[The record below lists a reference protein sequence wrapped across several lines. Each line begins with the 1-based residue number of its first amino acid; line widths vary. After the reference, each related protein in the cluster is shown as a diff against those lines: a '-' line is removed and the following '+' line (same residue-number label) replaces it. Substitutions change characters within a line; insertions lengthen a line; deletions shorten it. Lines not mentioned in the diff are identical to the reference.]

1 MLKKELKDDQDKWR
15 GRPCTQNGRLK
26 IEVIRP
32 VKESQSRS
40 VMSYFYDLIKSM
52 EFSRPEY
59 WSGCHSLLQGIFPT
73 QGSNPGLPHCRWIL
87 CQLSYQGSP
96 RLGQSYCKPNPSK
109 LF

>member
-1 MLKKELKDDQDKWR
+1 MLKTELKDDPDKWR

-32 VKESQSRS
+32 VKESQSHS
-40 VMSYFYDLIKSM
+40 VMSYFCDLIKSM

-73 QGSNPGLPHCRWIL
+73 QGSNPGLPRCRQML
-87 CQLSYQGSP
+87 YRLSHQG
-96 RLGQSYCKPNPSK
+96 KI
-109 LF
+109 